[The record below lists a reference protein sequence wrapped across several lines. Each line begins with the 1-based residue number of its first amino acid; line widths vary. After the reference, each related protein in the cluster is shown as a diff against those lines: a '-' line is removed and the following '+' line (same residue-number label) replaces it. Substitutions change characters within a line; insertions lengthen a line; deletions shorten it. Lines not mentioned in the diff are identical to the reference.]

1 MDTGD
6 LKKTLQEY
14 RLRPNKLL
22 GQNFLVDKNVLA
34 KIIAAADLRPADVV
48 LEIGPG
54 TGTLTRELTARAGRV
69 VAIEKDKRLAA
80 LLQTEL
86 AAAKNVEIIPGDI
99 LKILAN
105 NELTLITKR
114 AKYKVV
120 ANIPYYL
127 TANLIRRLLEAVCPP
142 QDIILLIQKEVA
154 QRICAQPPRM
164 SLLAIAVQFYAQA
177 KIVAKVPRGAFRPQ
191 PKVDSAIIKIIP
203 HGQTCDKSFANR
215 FFRLVKAGFSQP
227 RKQLQNN
234 LRNGL
239 KIDQE
244 KISAA
249 LKSLKIKPT
258 SRAESLTLDNWLKL
272 AARLPDK
279 NG

>member
-1 MDTGD
+1 MNFK
-6 LKKTLQEY
+6 LKNCSTKKEFKKIK
-14 RLRPNKLL
+14 PNKLL

-34 KIIAAADLRPADVV
+34 KIIAAADLFKNDTV
-48 LEIGPG
+48 LEVGPG
-54 TGTLTRELTARAGRV
+54 KGILTRELAARANRV
-69 VAIEKDKRLAA
+69 VAVEKDRRLAA
-80 LLQTEL
+80 LLQEDF
-86 AAAKNVEIIPGDI
+86 KNAENIEIVQADI
-99 LKILAN
+99 LKFLKSRPIEN
-105 NELTLITKR
+105 
-114 AKYKVV
+114 YKVV

-127 TANLIRRLLEAVCPP
+127 TSHLIRLLLESPHPP
-142 QDIILLIQKEVA
+142 REMVLLVQQEVA

-177 KIVAKVPRGAFRPQ
+177 KIIAKVPRGAFRPQ
-191 PKVDSAIIKIIP
+191 PKVDSAVIKITP
-203 HGQTCDKSFANR
+203 LKKTGNEDFARR
-215 FFRLVKAGFSQP
+215 FFRIAKAGFSQP

-249 LKSLKIKPT
+249 LKSLKIKPAQ
-258 SRAESLTLDNWLKL
+258 RAESLALKEWLKL
-272 AARLPDK
+272 ADILFEK